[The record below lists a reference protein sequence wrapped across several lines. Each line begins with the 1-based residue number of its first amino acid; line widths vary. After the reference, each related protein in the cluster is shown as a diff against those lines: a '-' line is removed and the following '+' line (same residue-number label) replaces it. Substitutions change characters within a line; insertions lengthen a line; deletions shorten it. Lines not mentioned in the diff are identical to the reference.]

1 MTRGEERFSY
11 IFAPELYERL
21 RWFVRLRWWAAVGL
35 LVTSIFGPALGLPG
49 AWPALGLLGGFVCAY
64 NVFFRVALARREQH
78 PGGLRGLRSCALRQM
93 VMDLVAL
100 LVTAHF
106 TGGML
111 SPVLPFFTIHM
122 ALGTIMIATETMH
135 VLATVTALG
144 LLGVYV
150 GESSGWIAFHGI
162 HPDVTECGRACDLH
176 LLAITVAMF
185 GIIYLTD
192 SVTSRFKRRNIELH
206 HAKREMEEQAARLQQ
221 ALEDIRRVEERK
233 SHYMQI
239 SAHQLRSPLG
249 TIKTTLRV
257 LLDGYVDPS
266 SEKGRKFLEGAV
278 ERVDELLAIVGDL
291 LELAKVRE
299 GLEKAPWARNVNL
312 NQLLADIFDSLEP
325 AADAKNL
332 RLVPDFRG
340 VAVLEYGVPP
350 DLVYAFENLVENAI
364 KYSEQGGEVV
374 VELRVVD
381 GRARVRVMDRGIGIP
396 EEMLDDIFLEF
407 VRAPNAKRHTRE
419 GTGLG
424 LSIVKE
430 VIEAHGGRVWAE
442 RREGGGTVFVV
453 ELPLRGD
460 PRPRSRDRNAG
471 VTREE
476 PAS

>member
-1 MTRGEERFSY
+1 MTLREERFSY

-21 RWFVRLRWWAAVGL
+21 RWFVRLRWWAALGL
-35 LVTSIFGPALGLPG
+35 LFTSIFGPALGLPG
-49 AWPALGLLGGFVCAY
+49 AWPALGVLGGFVCAY
-64 NVFFRVALARREQH
+64 NVFFRFALGRREQH

-93 VMDLVAL
+93 VMDLAAL
-100 LVTAHF
+100 LVTVHF

-111 SPVLPFFTIHM
+111 SPLLPFFTIHM

-150 GESSGWIAFHGI
+150 GESSGWLAFHGI

-185 GIIYLTD
+185 GVIYLTD

-206 HAKREMEEQAARLQQ
+206 HAKRELEEQAARLQQ

-257 LLDGYVDPS
+257 LLDGYVDPA

-325 AADAKNL
+325 AAEAKGL
-332 RLVPDFRG
+332 KLVPDFQG
-340 VAVLEYGVPP
+340 VAVLEHGIPP
-350 DLVYAFENLVENAI
+350 DLVFAFENLVENAI
-364 KYSEQGGEVV
+364 KYSEPGGEVV
-374 VELRVVD
+374 VELRVSD
-381 GRARVRVMDRGIGIP
+381 GRVRVRVMDRGIGIP
-396 EEMLDDIFLEF
+396 EEMLEDVFLEF
-407 VRAPNAKRHTRE
+407 VRAPNAKRFTRE

-430 VIEAHGGRVWAE
+430 VIEAHGGQVWVE
-442 RREGGGTVFVV
+442 RREGGGSIFVV

-460 PRPRSRDRNAG
+460 PRPWSRQRNGG

-476 PAS
+476 PAP